1 MPGHQK
7 ANIMVLNYKTA
18 EKALHAAKEKALSM
32 NIPVS
37 IAVVDTGGHLVA
49 LARLDSV
56 YGVIDFA
63 VKKAKT
69 AVMFGVNSDIM
80 GEIISETGVHGYGML
95 NSNEGL
101 LTIAGGV
108 VLKDTDGKIIGAIGS
123 SGGTPEQDKEI
134 AGAGAQVIA

>member
-1 MPGHQK
+1 MSITYNQAAK
-7 ANIMVLNYKTA
+7 ALQAAI
-18 EKALHAAKEKALSM
+18 EKAKSI

-37 IAVVDTGGHLVA
+37 IAVVDTGGHLVTM
-49 LARLDSV
+49 ARLDSV

-69 AVMFGVNSDIM
+69 AVMFGVDSEVMGTVIAGADI
-80 GEIISETGVHGYGML
+80 HGYGML
-95 NSNEGL
+95 NSNQGL

-108 VLKDTDGKIIGAIGS
+108 VIKDAEGKIIGAIAS

-134 AGAGAQVIA
+134 AEAGTAAIA

>member
-1 MPGHQK
+1 MELSYD
-7 ANIMVLNYKTA
+7 VA
-18 EKALHAAKEKALSM
+18 EKALQAAIQKAKSL

-37 IAVVDTGGHLVA
+37 IAVIDTGGHLVSF
-49 LARLDSV
+49 ARLDSV
-56 YGVIDFA
+56 FGVIDFA

-69 AVMFGVNSDIM
+69 AVMFGVDSDIM
-80 GEIISETGVHGYGML
+80 GSIIAGADIHGYGML

-108 VLKDTDGKIIGAIGS
+108 VIKDKEGKVIGAIGS

-134 AGAGAQVIA
+134 AKAGASVMG

>member
-1 MPGHQK
+1 MDLK
-7 ANIMVLNYKTA
+7 KLNVMELNYNFA

-37 IAVVDTGGHLVA
+37 IAVVDAGGHLVA

-63 VKKAKT
+63 IKKAKT
-69 AVMFGVNSDIM
+69 AVMFGVNSDLM
-80 GEIISETGVHGYGML
+80 GGIISETGIHGYGML
-95 NSNEGL
+95 NSNDGL

-108 VLKDTDGKIIGAIGS
+108 VLKNAEGKIIGAIGS

-134 AGAGAQVIA
+134 ADAGAQVIA

>member
-1 MPGHQK
+1 MSITYNQAAKALQAATQK
-7 ANIMVLNYKTA
+7 AKSI
-18 EKALHAAKEKALSM
+18 

-37 IAVVDTGGHLVA
+37 IAVVDAGGHLVTM
-49 LARLDSV
+49 ARLDSV

-69 AVMFGVNSDIM
+69 AVMFGVDSDIM
-80 GEIISETGVHGYGML
+80 GTIISGADIHGYGML

-108 VLKDTDGKIIGAIGS
+108 VIKDAEGKIIGAIAS

-134 AGAGAQVIA
+134 AKAGAAVMA

>member
-1 MPGHQK
+1 MNITYMEAAK
-7 ANIMVLNYKTA
+7 ALNA
-18 EKALHAAKEKALSM
+18 AIEKAKAL

-49 LARLDSV
+49 FARLDSV

-69 AVMFGVNSDIM
+69 AVMFGLDSEVTGAIIAVADI
-80 GEIISETGVHGYGML
+80 HGYGML

-108 VLKDTDGKIIGAIGS
+108 VIKTKKIKLSAPSLHRAEHRRKIRR
-123 SGGTPEQDKEI
+123 
-134 AGAGAQVIA
+134 

>member
-1 MPGHQK
+1 MSITYNQAAK
-7 ANIMVLNYKTA
+7 ALQAAT
-18 EKALHAAKEKALSM
+18 EKAKSI

-37 IAVVDTGGHLVA
+37 IAVVDAGGHLVTM
-49 LARLDSV
+49 ARLDSV

-69 AVMFGVNSDIM
+69 AVMFGVDSDVM
-80 GEIISETGVHGYGML
+80 GTIIAGADIHGYGML
-95 NSNEGL
+95 NSNDGL

-108 VLKDTDGKIIGAIGS
+108 VIKDAEGKIIGAIAS

-134 AGAGAQVIA
+134 AGAGAAVMA

>member
-1 MPGHQK
+1 M
-7 ANIMVLNYKTA
+7 NINYDQAAKS
-18 EKALHAAKEKALSM
+18 LHAATEKARSL

-37 IAVVDTGGHLVA
+37 IAVVDTGGHLIT

-63 VKKAKT
+63 IKKART
-69 AVMFGVNSDIM
+69 AVMFGVDSDVM
-80 GEIISETGVHGYGML
+80 GTIIGGAGIHGYGML

-101 LTIAGGV
+101 LTIAGGAV
-108 VLKDTDGKIIGAIGS
+108 IKDAEGKVIGAIAS

-134 AGAGAQVIA
+134 AETGAAVMG